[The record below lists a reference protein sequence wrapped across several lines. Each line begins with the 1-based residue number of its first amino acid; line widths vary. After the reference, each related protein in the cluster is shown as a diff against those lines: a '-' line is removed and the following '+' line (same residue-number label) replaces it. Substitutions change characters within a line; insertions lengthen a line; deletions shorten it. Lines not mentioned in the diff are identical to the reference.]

1 MFASVQMSE
10 VEPAKSLLMSA
21 TQGFASA
28 HPLPY
33 SGGHLRLEFGYA
45 TVTEIAELYRA
56 LAVTCVQ
63 RQVTRVLIVA
73 GDDEPAGERAL
84 RNALT
89 MMVLAG
95 VPRGFRLALV
105 AAMPRVAD
113 TYRHTPRD
121 FTAAGIATRLFDN
134 EADAAHWLDGN
145 LPALR

>member
-1 MFASVQMSE
+1 
-10 VEPAKSLLMSA
+10 MSA

-33 SGGHLRLEFGYA
+33 ADGHLRLEFGYV

-56 LAVTCVQ
+56 LAVTCVE
-63 RQVTRVLIVA
+63 RQITRVLILI

-105 AAMPRVAD
+105 AAVPRVAD
-113 TYRHTPRD
+113 TYRNTPRD
-121 FTAAGIATRLFDN
+121 FTAAGIRTRLFDH